1 LPKFLALS
9 FRTYSSAFWFLK
21 HQLKKV
27 VHSLS
32 RDFTHKDGYKH
43 HVKINKDGILLIPG
57 HISSSI
63 GRLKY
68 T

>member
-1 LPKFLALS
+1 MQSCIHYAE
-9 FRTYSSAFWFLK
+9 T
-21 HQLKKV
+21 
-27 VHSLS
+27 S
-32 RDFTHKDGYKH
+32 RIKTDNH